1 MTQDPLTLY
10 KLIVLYMLNKVKFK
24 LTYAQISEFILEKEY
39 TNFLTLQ
46 EVISDL
52 QDTELIKP
60 DTLMNRTYFS
70 ITDEGRN
77 TLTYFGN
84 RIGDAIKHDID
95 SYLDEKHLELKNE
108 ASITADYYKSTSGE
122 YEARLIA
129 REKDVELVNI
139 KLSVPTAEMAVSI
152 CDSWQKKN
160 QKIYQY
166 LMQDLFSPILT
177 QAHTALLSPHMR
189 PLTIRQHLTKN
200 TLSTCNINIIIVI
213 FLKFF

>member
-24 LTYAQISEFILEKEY
+24 LTYAQISEFSLEKEY

-52 QDTELIKP
+52 QDTELIKA
-60 DTLMNRTYFS
+60 DTTMNRTYFS

-77 TLTYFGN
+77 TLSYFGN
-84 RIGDAIKHDID
+84 RIGEAIIADID
-95 SYLDEKHLELKNE
+95 AFLAEKHLELKNE
-108 ASITADYYKSTSGE
+108 ASITSTYYKATTGE
-122 YEARLIA
+122 FEAQLIA

-139 KLSVPTAEMAVSI
+139 KLSVPTEDMAASI

-160 QKIYQY
+160 QSIYKY
-166 LMQDLFSPILT
+166 LMQELF
-177 QAHTALLSPHMR
+177 
-189 PLTIRQHLTKN
+189 
-200 TLSTCNINIIIVI
+200 
-213 FLKFF
+213 

>member
-52 QDTELIKP
+52 QDTELIKA
-60 DTLMNRTYFS
+60 DTTMNRTYFS

-77 TLTYFGN
+77 TLSYFGN
-84 RIGDAIKHDID
+84 RIGEAIIADID
-95 SYLDEKHLELKNE
+95 AFLDEKHL
-108 ASITADYYKSTSGE
+108 ATSGE
-122 YEARLIA
+122 FEAQLIA

-139 KLSVPTAEMAVSI
+139 KLSVPTEDMAASI

-160 QKIYQY
+160 QSIYKY
-166 LMQDLFSPILT
+166 LMQELF
-177 QAHTALLSPHMR
+177 
-189 PLTIRQHLTKN
+189 
-200 TLSTCNINIIIVI
+200 
-213 FLKFF
+213 